1 MVKSA
6 APVFVLLFAFLFG
19 LEKPSWRITIAV
31 IVICAGVGI
40 MVANETKFDA
50 FGYAQIQI
58 ATVLSGFRWAIT
70 QVLLENEKMGM
81 NNPLATNL
89 FIAPIIAVSLFFS
102 FITLEG
108 FSALLANPHFAT
120 FSGSIWLLL
129 VVSFGGCIAFTMV
142 NFEFA
147 LISTTSVVTLSI
159 AGIFKEI
166 LTLVVSALIFKD
178 KFTSNMIFGLILS
191 LVGIGAFNYIKIL
204 STQSRIDSYEELDE
218 EDFEMYLQDVI
229 DQAE

>member
-19 LEKPSWRITIAV
+19 LEQPSWKITVAV
-31 IVICAGVGI
+31 VIICTGVGI

-50 FGYAQIQI
+50 FGYALVQI

-70 QVLLENEKMGM
+70 QILLENEKMGM

-102 FITLEG
+102 FVSLEG
-108 FSALLANPHFAT
+108 LAPLLANPHFAT
-120 FSGSIWLLL
+120 FGESIWLL
-129 VVSFGGCIAFTMV
+129 VIVSFGGCIAFTMV
-142 NFEFA
+142 IFEFA

-159 AGIFKEI
+159 A
-166 LTLVVSALIFKD
+166 
-178 KFTSNMIFGLILS
+178 
-191 LVGIGAFNYIKIL
+191 AFNYIKIT
-204 STQSRIDSYEELDE
+204 STNHRTDSYEELDE
-218 EDFEMYLQDVI
+218 EDFEMYLQGVI
-229 DQAE
+229 DQSE

>member
-19 LEKPSWRITIAV
+19 LERPSWKITIAV
-31 IVICAGVGI
+31 VIICTGVGI

-50 FGYAQIQI
+50 FGYAQVQV

-70 QVLLENEKMGM
+70 QILLENEKMGM

-89 FIAPIIAVSLFFS
+89 FIAPIIAISLFVS
-102 FITLEG
+102 FLVLEG
-108 FSALLANPHFAT
+108 FSALLADSHFAT
-120 FSGSIWLLL
+120 LSESIWLLI

-147 LISTTSVVTLSI
+147 LISSTSVVTLSI

-166 LTLVVSALIFKD
+166 LTLVASAIIFQD
-178 KFTSNMIFGLILS
+178 QFTSNMIIGLIMS
-191 LVGIGAFNYIKIL
+191 LIGIGAFNYIKIT
-204 STQSRIDSYEELDE
+204 SVQQKMDTYEELDE
-218 EDFEMYLQDVI
+218 EDFEMYIQDVV